1 MGQAQIKE
9 ISYFKSRYVAFKQC
23 FCLFYYRRSEG
34 LSGRVLRKL
43 PFLAH
48 ALYIQV
54 SLFYSVYLVLGL
66 IWRQVGRHLDTSLK

>member
-9 ISYFKSRYVAFKQC
+9 TSFKSRYVAFKQC
-23 FCLFYYRRSEG
+23 LCLFYYRRSEG

-54 SLFYSVYLVLGL
+54 SLFYSISCFGFDLEAG
-66 IWRQVGRHLDTSLK
+66 GKTFGH